1 MVKLLLYVLV
11 IPLVV
16 WASDSVNFNVF
27 FKKGDVNQYR
37 ARIFYMIFILGIS
50 YLMVSFLY
58 EFLGVIG

>member
-50 YLMVSFLY
+50 INPIIAISLESSMAL
-58 EFLGVIG
+58 

>member
-16 WASDSVNFNVF
+16 WASDRVNFNVF
-27 FKKGDVNQYR
+27 FKKGDVNQYK

-50 YLMVSFLY
+50 YLLVSFLY
-58 EFLGVIG
+58 DFLGVIG

>member
-16 WASDSVNFNVF
+16 WASDSVNFNVL

-58 EFLGVIG
+58 DFLGVIG

>member
-1 MVKLLLYVLV
+1 M
-11 IPLVV
+11 V

-50 YLMVSFLY
+50 YLLVSFLY
-58 EFLGVIG
+58 DFLGVIG